1 MNIFSDLVNFV
12 TLSTITYMLQYS
24 TVKRQGATF

>member
-1 MNIFSDLVNFV
+1 MNIFSGLVNFV
-12 TLSTITYMLQYS
+12 TFSSITYMPQYS